1 MDTIHTYLTELE
13 QVIHNLSRAEIQAV
27 VEVLMEAWRARRQ
40 IFIIGN
46 GGSAATAAHMMN
58 DLNKYTQ
65 VEGKPRFRALGLT
78 DNVPLLTAVGND
90 LSYADIFVEP
100 LKNLLEPG
108 DLLIAISASGNSP
121 NLLKAAEY
129 AQAHGARVIGLCG
142 RPGGRLAQ
150 VADLKVIV
158 PSDRIGQQED
168 GHMILD
174 HVLAVALLERVQQ
187 AAV

>member
-1 MDTIHTYLTELE
+1 
-13 QVIHNLSRAEIQAV
+13 
-27 VEVLMEAWRARRQ
+27 
-40 IFIIGN
+40 
-46 GGSAATAAHMMN
+46 
-58 DLNKYTQ
+58 
-65 VEGKPRFRALGLT
+65 
-78 DNVPLLTAVGND
+78 VGND

-158 PSDRIGQQED
+158 PSERIGQQED

-174 HVLAVALLERVQQ
+174 HVPAVALLERVQQ
-187 AAV
+187 AAA